1 LTIFG
6 ARFEQS
12 VRHPEEED
20 MSVVTGLVLV
30 CSVGELLN
38 WAENQPGNIP
48 SVNQWLSDRN
58 FEDLKELADTAATG
72 NKHPQLLLYAA
83 GYNHFP
89 EDEFIDF
96 FRNLQWESPERVV
109 LVLQPEDGA
118 TRVIRPEGC
127 SAG

>member
-1 LTIFG
+1 
-6 ARFEQS
+6 
-12 VRHPEEED
+12 

-38 WAENQPGNIP
+38 WAESPPGNIP
-48 SVNQWLSDRN
+48 SVNQWLSDRS
-58 FEDLKELADTAATG
+58 FDDLRELADTAATG

-83 GYNHFP
+83 GYNYFP
-89 EDEFIDF
+89 EDEFIKF
-96 FRNLQWESPERVV
+96 FHTLQWESPERAV

-127 SAG
+127 SPG